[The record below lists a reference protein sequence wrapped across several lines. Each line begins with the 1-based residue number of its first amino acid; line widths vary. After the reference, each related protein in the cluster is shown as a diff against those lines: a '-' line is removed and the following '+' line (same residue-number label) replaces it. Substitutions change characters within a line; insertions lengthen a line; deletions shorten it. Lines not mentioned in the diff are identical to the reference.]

1 MFSLPIIS
9 RKTRRREEFRF
20 LFYEGFLAG
29 FSIITESSPDSK
41 FTLTS
46 SLVPSTRRIW
56 QLVFSYQRVPVLF
69 PSFILTA
76 VDRGAGLTGVP
87 PGLPQRAAAGGAADA
102 HPNLSVAGQAPV
114 APRTEL
120 QVAVAHAVV
129 CRATQEFTTV
139 LIVVRMSFWRKV
151 TQMMKFKFCT
161 LTPCTKSSRALE
173 FFQVVG
179 IISTTTLSH
188 V

>member
-1 MFSLPIIS
+1 MWDP
-9 RKTRRREEFRF
+9 
-20 LFYEGFLAG
+20 
-29 FSIITESSPDSK
+29 
-41 FTLTS
+41 S
-46 SLVPSTRRIW
+46 SLVRKLNPVPSTRRIR
-56 QLVFSYQRVPVLF
+56 QLVSSSQRVPVLF
-69 PSFILTA
+69 LSFILTA
-76 VDRGAGLTGVP
+76 IDRGAGLAGGP

-129 CRATQEFTTV
+129 CGATWEFTMDLT
-139 LIVVRMSFWRKV
+139 VVRMSFWRTV
-151 TQMMKFKFCT
+151 TQMMRFKFCT
-161 LTPCTKSSRALE
+161 LTPCTKSSLALQ

-179 IISTTTLSH
+179 IKSITTISH